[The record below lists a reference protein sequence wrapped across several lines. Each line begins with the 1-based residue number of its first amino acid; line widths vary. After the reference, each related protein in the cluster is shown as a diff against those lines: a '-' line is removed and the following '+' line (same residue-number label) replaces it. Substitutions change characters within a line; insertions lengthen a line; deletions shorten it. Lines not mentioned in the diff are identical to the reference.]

1 MPDLSGYFAY
11 GFRDSRWGPSPWHE
25 ARPTS
30 NGHGHPTPSRRAR
43 PVSRVEFS
51 HDLSRVQPI
60 DRRTPGD
67 QARIDQAISYIN
79 DLARELGRGGGW
91 ETR

>member
-25 ARPTS
+25 ARPT
-30 NGHGHPTPSRRAR
+30 R